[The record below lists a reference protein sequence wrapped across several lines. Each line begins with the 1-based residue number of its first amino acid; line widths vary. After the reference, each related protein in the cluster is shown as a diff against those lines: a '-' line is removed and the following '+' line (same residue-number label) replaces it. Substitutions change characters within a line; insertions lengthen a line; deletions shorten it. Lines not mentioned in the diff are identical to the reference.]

1 MSIEYGLNTKTGMMV
16 GLGET
21 DSEVY
26 ETMDEM
32 VDLGISIFNIGQ
44 YLQPTK
50 KHIKVNRYV
59 TPDQFRRY
67 KEYGLDIGFKVVESG
82 PLVRSSYMADKQAK
96 LFNSQNVA

>member
-1 MSIEYGLNTKTGMMV
+1 MPFFLKKSIDYGLNTKTGMMV

-32 VDLGISIFNIGQ
+32 VELGISIFNIGQ

-50 KHIKVNRYV
+50 KHIK
-59 TPDQFRRY
+59 TPQ
-67 KEYGLDIGFKVVESG
+67 
-82 PLVRSSYMADKQAK
+82 
-96 LFNSQNVA
+96 